1 MIDLHLHLDG
11 SLSPE
16 EIGKLAAMNHVTF
29 DSQKVRLSVD
39 SSCTSLNDYLECF
52 AFPLTLL
59 QTEESLSYAA
69 YALYTRIAHQGLI
82 YAEVRFAPE
91 LSLAKGLSQDQ
102 VVAAVI
108 KGYQKAHQET
118 GIIGNFILCCM
129 RGKDNHD
136 LNLETVKV
144 AKRFLGK
151 GVVAIDLAGAEALFK
166 TNTFNQEFELA
177 KALGVPFTIHA
188 GEADGP
194 SSVWDALHFG
204 ASRIG
209 HGVHAIEDPKLVA
222 YLAEHQIPLEICP
235 TSEVDTHCV
244 PSIKALP
251 IREFIKAGVP
261 ITINTDDM
269 TVSNV
274 TLEGEFDKVI
284 AAFDLSDEQV
294 KTLWFNAVNAAYL
307 DEKGKALLKKKLE
320 ERL

>member
-16 EIGKLAAMNHVTF
+16 EIGKLAAMNHVAF

-251 IREFIKAGVP
+251 IREFLKAGVP

>member
-16 EIGKLAAMNHVTF
+16 EIGKLAAMNHVAF